1 MIAVT
6 GATGQLGRL
15 VIQALLAR
23 TDASN
28 ILALVR
34 SPEKAKHFASLGVSV
49 RQADYNQPETVRSAL
64 KGVKKLLLIS
74 SSAVG
79 ERVSHHQAVIEAAKH
94 ADLSLFAYTSILK
107 ADTSPMALAQEHSI
121 TEQMIKM
128 ANLPAVILR
137 NGWYTENYSQ
147 AVDLAVHNG
156 FVVGAAG
163 QGRFYTAS
171 RADYAEA
178 AAVVLTSTENQVGK
192 VYELAGDTGFTL
204 SEFAQEIAQQSG
216 RAISYNNVTGEEYA
230 ALLIKMG
237 LPEGFA
243 GALADSEVHAGK
255 GWLANGDRAMSQL
268 IGRGTTSL
276 KKSIEAALV

>member
-28 ILALVR
+28 IVALVR

-147 AVDLAVHNG
+147 SVDLAVHNG